1 MTINTECYQ
10 GLAWLVLYMYMYFDF
25 VRLFKCQG
33 KKIFQ
38 YFSGI
43 LEDLIVDNRHKIH
56 MYIFL
61 YIYVF
66 HILMAEN
73 NTH

>member
-10 GLAWLVLYMYMYFDF
+10 GLAWLVLCTCMYFDF
-25 VRLFKCQG
+25 VRLFQCQG
-33 KKIFQ
+33 KQIFQ

-43 LEDLIVDNRHKIH
+43 LEDPIVDNRHKIH
-56 MYIFL
+56 MCIFL

-73 NTH
+73 NAH

>member
-10 GLAWLVLYMYMYFDF
+10 GLAWLVLYMYMYFYF

-43 LEDLIVDNRHKIH
+43 LEDPIVDNRHKIH

-66 HILMAEN
+66 HVLMAEKN
-73 NTH
+73 AH